1 MDLIAYQ
8 KTSKSTVKVE
18 DHEFGKTNHDYLDHC
33 LFHGY
38 MLNEEANNT
47 MINTIMDFTIPEVTV

>member
-18 DHEFGKTNHDYLDHC
+18 DHEFGKSNHDYLDHC
-33 LFHGY
+33 LFHGF
-38 MLNEEANNT
+38 MLNEEANNM
-47 MINTIMDFTIPEVTV
+47 MINTI